1 MSNDIR
7 LIVGLGNPGPEYDKT
22 RHNAGFWFIES
33 LAKYFSV
40 PLSADSKYKGFVA
53 RLPAPYAD
61 VRLLM
66 PQTFMNRSGQSVGPM
81 AQFFKLQPEQI
92 LVVHD
97 ELDLPAGVAKFK
109 QGGGHGGH
117 NGLRDI
123 ISVLGNQNNFH
134 RLRLGIGHPGHK
146 DQVTGYVLGK
156 PPTNERNDIDAIIDD
171 AVRAMPAVLQGKL
184 LEAKQQLHSTK
195 YVSKA

>member
-33 LAKYFSV
+33 LANYFSV
-40 PLSADSKYKGFVA
+40 SLTADSKYKGLVA
-53 RLPAPYAD
+53 RLPSPYPD

-66 PQTFMNRSGQSVGPM
+66 PQTFMNRSGQSVGPL
-81 AQFFKLQPEQI
+81 AQFYKLEPHQI

-97 ELDLPAGVAKFK
+97 ELDLPPGVAKLK

-123 ISVLGNQNNFH
+123 ISVLGNQKDFH
-134 RLRLGIGHPGHK
+134 RLRIGIGHPGHK
-146 DQVTGYVLGK
+146 DKVTGYVLGK
-156 PPTNERNDIDAIIDD
+156 PPEAERNIIDAIIDD
-171 AVRAMPAVLQGKL
+171 AVRVVPDLLQGRL
-184 LEAKQQLHSTK
+184 LEAKQSLHS
-195 YVSKA
+195 SRHE